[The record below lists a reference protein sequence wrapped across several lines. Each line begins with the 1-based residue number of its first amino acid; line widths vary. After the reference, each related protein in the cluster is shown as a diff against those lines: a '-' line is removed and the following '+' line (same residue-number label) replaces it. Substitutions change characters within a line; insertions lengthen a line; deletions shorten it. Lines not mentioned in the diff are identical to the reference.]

1 MEKPMEWWVLPL
13 GSRLYAM
20 VIDEDNR
27 EQKMVL
33 SIANSHEGDAFVN
46 QTTAATV
53 QIPNYVA
60 NLFPNLGA
68 QDITAAANLYQGLGS
83 NIEQANLI
91 AGECEFVS
99 QLIRGL
105 KPRIFFLRSH
115 SRLSH
120 ILPPQSFQRTCV
132 QGALPSF

>member
-1 MEKPMEWWVLPL
+1 MEWWVLPL
-13 GSRLYAM
+13 GSRLYAV
-20 VIDEDNR
+20 VIDEDKR

-60 NLFPNLGA
+60 NLFPNLGSH
-68 QDITAAANLYQGLGS
+68 DITAAAQLYQGLGS

-99 QLIRGL
+99 QLIKGL
-105 KPRIFFLRSH
+105 KPRIFSFRSH

-120 ILPPQSFQRTCV
+120 ILPSQSF
-132 QGALPSF
+132 